1 MLQQNNIFEGHE
13 SVVLSTDVNTEGTML
28 ATTSLDCKIRIFDLR
43 TAKMVSFVTSQVG
56 PYSCVKFS
64 PDGSQF
70 ISGSRSGDV
79 HVFDVK
85 TGKMLKTYEIDSEK
99 IYSISVAYVV
109 LECQSFHT
117 FSYVSMTPQ
126 EYHSLIPLENHW
138 KVNA

>member
-13 SVVLSTDVNTEGTML
+13 SVVLATDVNTEGTML
-28 ATTSLDCKIRIFDLR
+28 VTTSLDCKIRIFDLR
-43 TAKMVSFVTSQVG
+43 TAKMLSFVTSQVG

-85 TGKMLKTYEIDSEK
+85 TGKMLKTYEIDSRKATPFRWRTLLTENM
-99 IYSISVAYVV
+99 SQAVMLVV
-109 LECQSFHT
+109 
-117 FSYVSMTPQ
+117 SYQ
-126 EYHSLIPLENHW
+126 
-138 KVNA
+138 